1 MKTKHVFLTLPF
13 FTIVVIA
20 SIVAYA
26 EQDSEAEALSIMY
39 KNEWDNAVFIVAT
52 LKQYGTAWWINSE
65 GYAVTAAHVVED
77 KVGTQ
82 LMGIKGGWQSY
93 CKSIY
98 IDTTTDIAIL
108 KCDSMPSSAKIMP
121 LDLNY
126 QKGDKI
132 VTIGYPQEV
141 LQLTGDLKSA
151 SIQPRASFG
160 EIAWIHPSQRWLMEV
175 TSVTDAGNSGG
186 PVVDVNSG
194 GVVAIVSFAL
204 PGKAATLYYGTATSE
219 VAKALEKLG
228 ISYEVAEEPTFGI
241 ISSGLLGGNEAVAVA
256 VGLGAVLVAAVL
268 MFAVRR

>member
-1 MKTKHVFLTLPF
+1 
-13 FTIVVIA
+13 
-20 SIVAYA
+20 
-26 EQDSEAEALSIMY
+26 MY

-52 LKQYGTAWWINSE
+52 LKQYGTAWWVADK
-65 GYAVTAAHVVED
+65 YAVTAAHVVED
-77 KVGTQ
+77 QVGVQ

-108 KCDSMPSSAKIMP
+108 KCSSMPTNAKTMP

-126 QKGDKI
+126 NKGDKI

-186 PVVDVNSG
+186 PVVDVSSG

-204 PGKAATLYYGTATSE
+204 PGKAATLYYGTSTSE
-219 VAKALEKLG
+219 VAKALDKLG
-228 ISYEVAEEPTFGI
+228 VSYEVAEEPTFGI
-241 ISSGLLGGNEAVAVA
+241 INGVVGGDNVVLAA
-256 VGLGAVLVAAVL
+256 VGLGAVLVATVL